1 VRHGE
6 TLSAV
11 YASNH
16 GGVLA
21 LPTRDLRRQ
30 RMYVEPH
37 LHPFLSSLS
46 YSSSGSSSSSFY
58 PGQHSSITFHCRL
71 NKPRLAY
78 LMDHIVLGRPLL
90 PAAAM
95 MELAAAIAASLTADS
110 AAEDGSLLAV
120 QGLTMSAPIIMP
132 DPAAAGSE
140 DDLGLVVVCSL
151 DLATGQLKI
160 GYMQETGEGLEAMQM
175 TVCATATA
183 GIVRAAGA
191 AGSAAQQQQEQ
202 QERLQAGAL
211 AVLSGILAPHTA
223 AAVLASGSAAAVPAA
238 AASTRQVIGAIE
250 GVSEEWHASGYFS
263 NPRQVDSALHL
274 GVVQPGSGAKV
285 PVAVGCF
292 LVPAVAARGAATGR
306 LLASSAADSVSPAQ
320 AASGVSSASYIIS
333 SDDDYSSAG
342 SGVRAGRVPGRSTGM
357 AAGAGELVLV
367 IDGLQ
372 TKVPR
377 QADLARQQRAARS
390 VSQQQQQQE
399 GVGAAAGAGE
409 AGEED
414 YPCSYEVDW
423 QLSEPAN
430 GKMAAAA
437 AAAAAAVEDVTLR
450 SAGKLTV
457 LMHGEADT
465 EEAAAASTP
474 QAVQL
479 QLNAG
484 NSPAAAAATT
494 LALLQQVN
502 QMQAAAA
509 AAPTAFALQ
518 AELPSSSSKLGPG
531 EGLQSSTAAA
541 ADATS
546 AVWGLLRTEA
556 TEQTGITVSLID
568 SDSMQPA
575 TADAQRQQQQVV
587 SVQGAASGS
596 LEAAAVRGAA
606 VHVPRLLP
614 VLRPEAAEHLV
625 IQPEPHSSLSNLVAR
640 AADISQVG

>member
-1 VRHGE
+1 
-6 TLSAV
+6 
-11 YASNH
+11 
-16 GGVLA
+16 
-21 LPTRDLRRQ
+21 
-30 RMYVEPH
+30 
-37 LHPFLSSLS
+37 
-46 YSSSGSSSSSFY
+46 
-58 PGQHSSITFHCRL
+58 
-71 NKPRLAY
+71 
-78 LMDHIVLGRPLL
+78 
-90 PAAAM
+90 M
-95 MELAAAIAASLTADS
+95 MELAAATAATITADS
-110 AAEDGSLLAV
+110 AVEDGSLLAV

-132 DPAAAGSE
+132 DPVSAGDE

-151 DLATGQLKI
+151 DLATGQLQI
-160 GYMQETGEGLEAMQM
+160 GYMQETGEGLEAGQM

-191 AGSAAQQQQEQ
+191 ASSAAQQQQQQQ

-211 AVLSGILAPHTA
+211 AVLSDILAPRAA

-238 AASTRQVIGAIE
+238 APITRPVIGAIE

-274 GVVQPGSGAKV
+274 GAVQPGSGAKV
-285 PVAVGCF
+285 PVAVGSF
-292 LVPAVAARGAATGR
+292 LVPAAAARGAATGR
-306 LLASSAADSVSPAQ
+306 LLASSSADSLSPAQ

-342 SGVRAGRVPGRSTGM
+342 SGARAGRVPGRSTGM

-377 QADLARQQRAARS
+377 QADVVRQQRAARS
-390 VSQQQQQQE
+390 VSQQQQQQQQ
-399 GVGAAAGAGE
+399 GVGPAAGAGE
-409 AGEED
+409 EGEED
-414 YPCSYEVDW
+414 YPCSYEIDW
-423 QLSEPAN
+423 QLSEPAE
-430 GKMAAAA
+430 GKL
-437 AAAAAAVEDVTLR
+437 AAAAAVEAAQDVSLH

-457 LMHGEADT
+457 LMHEEAET
-465 EEAAAASTP
+465 EEAAAAPTL

-479 QLNAG
+479 QLSVG
-484 NSPAAAAATT
+484 SSPAAAAATT

-509 AAPTAFALQ
+509 AAAASALALQ

-556 TEQTGITVSLID
+556 TEQAGITVSLVD

-575 TADAQRQQQQVV
+575 AADLQQQVV
-587 SVQGAASGS
+587 SVQGAAAGA
-596 LEAAAVRGAA
+596 LEAAAVRGVA
-606 VHVPRLLP
+606 VHVPRLLQ
-614 VLRPEAAEHLV
+614 VLRPEAAEHLM
-625 IQPEPHSSLSNLVAR
+625 IQPEPRSSLSNLVAR
-640 AADISQVG
+640 AADISQVR